1 MTTEDGPQRGRVR
14 FPEISSRAYE
24 HPADRSALVALR
36 TLSGFDVVLR
46 RLSGLFQERRHRL
59 LYLASG
65 VRVGDRQFRG
75 VDRLYADAVGTLDL
89 PARPELYVVQHPAP
103 NSVTLGM
110 DEPFV
115 VVTTALL
122 DLLDDEELRFTL
134 GHELGHAHSGH
145 AVYQTMLQHLVR
157 LSANLGW
164 LPVGYWGLRALIA
177 ALREW
182 SRKAELSGDRAG
194 LLVGQ
199 DPDAALR
206 VHMKTAG
213 GARLSEMDS
222 EAFLAQA
229 AEYNSTGD
237 LRDGVL
243 KLLNLEG
250 QTHPFAVLRAAELRR
265 WADSEEYARVLAGDF
280 PRRGDDRS
288 ASVADEV
295 RAAARSYRDSFD
307 LSADPLVAVVR
318 DIGGGVVGARDRIF
332 AWMRG
337 PASQQ
342 PPAQPAPS
350 GSAPSGSAPSGSAPS
365 GSAPEPG
372 APEPGPSEPG

>member
-229 AEYNSTGD
+229 AEYDSTGD

-265 WADSEEYARVLAGDF
+265 WADSEEYARVLAGDY

-350 GSAPSGSAPSGSAPS
+350 GSAPSGSAPSGSAP
-365 GSAPEPG
+365 EPG

>member
-229 AEYNSTGD
+229 AEYDSTGD

-318 DIGGGVVGARDRIF
+318 DIGGGMVGARDRIF

>member
-229 AEYNSTGD
+229 AEYDSTGD

-265 WADSEEYARVLAGDF
+265 WADSEEYARVLAGDY

-350 GSAPSGSAPSGSAPS
+350 GSAPSGSAP
-365 GSAPEPG
+365 EPG

>member
-1 MTTEDGPQRGRVR
+1 MTTSGGPQGGRVR

-36 TLSGFDVVLR
+36 MLSGFDVVLR

-65 VRVGDRQFRG
+65 VRVGERQFSG
-75 VDRLYADAVGTLDL
+75 VDRLYADAVSTLDL
-89 PARPELYVVQHPAP
+89 PARPELYVVQHPVP

-110 DEPFV
+110 EEPFV
-115 VVTTALL
+115 LVTTALL
-122 DLLDDEELRFTL
+122 DLLDDDELRFIL

-157 LSANLGW
+157 LSENLGW
-164 LPVGYWGLRALIA
+164 LPLGYWPLRAIVA

-206 VHMKTAG
+206 VHMKLAG

-222 EAFLAQA
+222 EAFLGQA
-229 AEYNSTGD
+229 AEYDAAGD

-265 WADSEEYARVLAGDF
+265 WANSDDYAQALVGNY
-280 PRRGDDRS
+280 PRRADDRS
-288 ASVADEV
+288 ASVAEEV
-295 RAAARSYRDSFD
+295 RAAARAYRDSFD
-307 LSADPLVAVVR
+307 LSADPLVAVLR
-318 DIGGGVVGARDRIF
+318 DIGGGVAGARDRLV
-332 AWMRG
+332 AWVRG
-337 PASQQ
+337 PAQ
-342 PPAQPAPS
+342 QPAPA
-350 GSAPSGSAPSGSAPS
+350 GAPSGDGAPGSSTSDSP
-365 GSAPEPG
+365 P
-372 APEPGPSEPG
+372 PEPGPPAS

>member
-1 MTTEDGPQRGRVR
+1 MTTDDAPQRGRVR

-24 HPADRSALVALR
+24 HPADRSALVAMR

-46 RLSGLFQERRHRL
+46 RLSGLFQERRYRL
-59 LYLASG
+59 LYLASA
-65 VRVGDRQFRG
+65 VRVSDRQFRG
-75 VDRLYADAVGTLDL
+75 VDRIYADAVSTLDL
-89 PARPELYVVQHPAP
+89 PTRPELYVTQSPLP

-115 VVTTALL
+115 VLTTALL
-122 DLLDDEELRFTL
+122 DLLDDEELRFIL

-157 LSANLGW
+157 ISANLGW

-199 DPDAALR
+199 EPAAALR
-206 VHMKTAG
+206 VHMKLAG

-229 AEYNSTGD
+229 AEYDAAGD

-250 QTHPFAVLRAAELRR
+250 RTHPFAALRAAELRR
-265 WADSEEYARVLAGDF
+265 WADSEEYARALAGDY

-288 ASVADEV
+288 ASLAEEV

-307 LSADPLVAVVR
+307 LSADPLVAVLR
-318 DIGGGVVGARDRIF
+318 DVGGGMVGARDRLF

-337 PASQQ
+337 PAGQ
-342 PPAQPAPS
+342 PSPGQPEAGDSEPATSGPAQPP
-350 GSAPSGSAPSGSAPS
+350 
-365 GSAPEPG
+365 PEQP
-372 APEPGPSEPG
+372 AGPS

>member
-1 MTTEDGPQRGRVR
+1 MTTNGGPQRGRVR
-14 FPEISSRAYE
+14 FPQISSRAYE

-59 LYLASG
+59 LFLASA
-65 VRVGDRQFRG
+65 VRVDERQFRG
-75 VDRLYADAVGTLDL
+75 VDRMYAEAVSTLDL
-89 PARPELYVVQHPAP
+89 PARPELYVVQHPMP
-103 NSVTLGM
+103 NSMTLGM

-115 VVTTALL
+115 LVTTALL
-122 DLLDDEELRFTL
+122 DLLDDDELRFIL

-145 AVYQTMLQHLVR
+145 AVYQTMLQHLIR

-164 LPVGYWGLRALIA
+164 LPLGYWPLRALVA

-206 VHMKTAG
+206 VHMKLAG

-222 EAFLAQA
+222 EAFLGQA
-229 AEYNSTGD
+229 AEYDAAGD

-265 WADSEEYARVLAGDF
+265 WAESEDYARALAGDY
-280 PRRGDDRS
+280 PRRGEDRS
-288 ASVADEV
+288 TSVSDEF
-295 RAAARSYRDSFD
+295 RAAARAYRDSFD
-307 LSADPLVAVVR
+307 LSADPLVGVLR
-318 DIGGGVVGARDRIF
+318 DIGGGVAGARDRLF
-332 AWMRG
+332 AWVRG
-337 PASQQ
+337 PA
-342 PPAQPAPS
+342 AQPAPAGAPSDGGTPGSSTSDSPPDS
-350 GSAPSGSAPSGSAPS
+350 GSTPPESGPPTS
-365 GSAPEPG
+365 
-372 APEPGPSEPG
+372 

>member
-1 MTTEDGPQRGRVR
+1 MTTDDVPHRGRVR

-59 LYLASG
+59 LYLASA
-65 VRVGDRQFRG
+65 VRVSDRQFRG
-75 VDRLYADAVGTLDL
+75 VDRLYGEAVGTLDL
-89 PARPELYVVQHPAP
+89 PARPELYVVQHPVP
-103 NSVTLGM
+103 NSQTLGM

-115 VVTTALL
+115 LVTTALL
-122 DLLDDEELRFTL
+122 DLLDDEELRFIL

-164 LPVGYWGLRALIA
+164 LPVGFWGLRALIA

-182 SRKAELSGDRAG
+182 ARKAELSGDRAG

-229 AEYNSTGD
+229 AEYDATGD

-265 WADSEEYARVLAGDF
+265 WAESEEYARALAGDY
-280 PRRGDDRS
+280 PRRTDDRS
-288 ASVADEV
+288 ASIADEV

-307 LSADPLVAVVR
+307 LSADPLIGVLR
-318 DIGGGVVGARDRIF
+318 DVGGGVAGARDRIF
-332 AWMRG
+332 GWMRG
-337 PASQQ
+337 PATQ
-342 PPAQPAPS
+342 
-350 GSAPSGSAPSGSAPS
+350 
-365 GSAPEPG
+365 
-372 APEPGPSEPG
+372 PGPAEPRSAASSSDTP